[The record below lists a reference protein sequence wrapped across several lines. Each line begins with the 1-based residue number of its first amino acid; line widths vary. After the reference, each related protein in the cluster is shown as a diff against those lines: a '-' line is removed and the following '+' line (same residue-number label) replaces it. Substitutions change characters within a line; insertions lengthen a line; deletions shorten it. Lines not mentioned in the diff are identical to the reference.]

1 MFYIKKLCRPS
12 GSKVIPVELVPIKR
26 LDLSHPKVFI
36 GCPTFVHIGESRRKK
51 LGETAWKAVFVGYA
65 FNPHAWIVYNPAT
78 RKLIRSRT
86 VVFDELRRKNV
97 AVPARITENT
107 AEFDPE
113 DNPLSPGEVHESL
126 TPKEPEVT
134 SPSKTKQLELERI
147 ISIIEAPRTR
157 SERAQSARASE
168 LNREVNPSDVAILL
182 AITEPTSYPRAVK
195 VEEKSK

>member
-1 MFYIKKLCRPS
+1 M
-12 GSKVIPVELVPIKR
+12 
-26 LDLSHPKVFI
+26 
-36 GCPTFVHIGESRRKK
+36 
-51 LGETAWKAVFVGYA
+51 
-65 FNPHAWIVYNPAT
+65 YNPTT